1 MTDETISGEGKVK
14 WFDGDKG
21 YGYIV
26 GDDGEEFFVESSFIN
41 MELGVL
47 MPGQEVKFNI
57 VQGKP
62 ERERIATNVKMKF

>member
-1 MTDETISGEGKVK
+1 MADEVLSGEGKVK

-26 GDDGEEFFVESSFIN
+26 ADDGEEFFVETISIN

-57 VQGKP
+57 VQGKQ
-62 ERERIATNVKMKF
+62 ERERIATNVTMKF

>member
-1 MTDETISGEGKVK
+1 MADEVIWGEGKVK

-26 GDDGEEFFVESSFIN
+26 GENGEEFFVETISIN
-41 MELGVL
+41 MDLGVL

-57 VQGKP
+57 IEGNP
-62 ERERIATNVKMKF
+62 ERERVATNVTMKF

>member
-1 MTDETISGEGKVK
+1 MADEVIWGEGKVK

-26 GDDGEEFFVESSFIN
+26 AENGEEFFVETISIN
-41 MELGVL
+41 MDLGVL

-57 VQGKP
+57 IEGNP
-62 ERERIATNVKMKF
+62 ERERVATNVTMRF

>member
-1 MTDETISGEGKVK
+1 MESKAISGEGKVK

-26 GDDGEEFFVESSFIN
+26 ADDGEEFFVETISIN
-41 MELGVL
+41 MDLGVL

-57 VQGKP
+57 IEGNP
-62 ERERIATNVKMKF
+62 ERERVATNVTMRF

>member
-1 MTDETISGEGKVK
+1 MADEVISGEGKVK

-26 GDDGEEFFVESSFIN
+26 APDGEEFFVETISIN
-41 MELGVL
+41 MDLAVL

-57 VQGKP
+57 VQGNP
-62 ERERIATNVKMKF
+62 ARERIATNVTMKF

>member
-1 MTDETISGEGKVK
+1 MGNEAVFGEGKVK

-26 GDDGEEFFVESSFIN
+26 ADDGEEFFVETISIN
-41 MELGVL
+41 MDLGVL

-57 VQGKP
+57 IEGNP
-62 ERERIATNVKMKF
+62 ERERVATNVTLRF